1 MAFDLKR
8 VLKVMLFAS
17 NGPLTVKDIQTA
29 FTRFHEQ
36 ADSLPF
42 ESDAEAAE
50 PGSESPV
57 EATDAA
63 APEGESIVD
72 QSTATDQVA
81 PAPETEAAADVA
93 TETPVAEGAE
103 PPPAAGT
110 EIAEAV
116 VPPPEDDEIYRDVP
130 SLITTAQIR
139 EAMDAISQ
147 ELRDANSEV
156 LVVENHSGWR
166 LVTHPRYA
174 RWVRLLRNEPPPVRL
189 TASAIET
196 LAVIAYR
203 QPATRA
209 EIEQIRGVSAEA
221 GIAKLLER
229 DLIYVVGRADLPG
242 RPTQFGTTD
251 AFLEFVG
258 IKSLDE
264 LPASDVLSPRQID
277 AWLNTSNQPAP
288 TSDAEMGLDETQPSQ
303 MTLDQAPIVA
313 AEGGG
318 DAAPADGAPAEEAPA
333 EEAPKA
339 E

>member
-17 NGPLTVKDIQTA
+17 NGPLAVKDIQTA

-36 ADSLPF
+36 AENLPLTG
-42 ESDAEAAE
+42 EAEQGAE
-50 PGSESPV
+50 P
-57 EATDAA
+57 AA
-63 APEGESIVD
+63 D
-72 QSTATDQVA
+72 
-81 PAPETEAAADVA
+81 EAAAVA
-93 TETPVAEGAE
+93 EVSADAPVADAAGETAE
-103 PPPAAGT
+103 AIVPPA
-110 EIAEAV
+110 EE
-116 VPPPEDDEIYRDVP
+116 DEIYRDVP
-130 SLITTAQIR
+130 SLVTTAQIR
-139 EAMDAISQ
+139 EAMDALSL
-147 ELRDANSEV
+147 ELQAAGSEV
-156 LVVENHSGWR
+156 LLVEGHGGWR

-209 EIEQIRGVSAEA
+209 DIELIRGVSAEA
-221 GIAKLLER
+221 GLTKLLER

-242 RPTQFGTTD
+242 RPIQYGTTD

-277 AWLNTSNQPAP
+277 AWLKTSSEPRAAGD
-288 TSDAEMGLDETQPSQ
+288 SDMGLDETEPDQL
-303 MTLDQAPIVA
+303 TLDQAATA
-313 AEGGG
+313 APSGATASE
-318 DAAPADGAPAEEAPA
+318 DAAKPGE
-333 EEAPKA
+333 
-339 E
+339 

>member
-17 NGPLTVKDIQTA
+17 NGPLAVKDIQTA

-36 ADSLPF
+36 AESLPF
-42 ESDAEAAE
+42 EGEPEAEAA
-50 PGSESPV
+50 P
-57 EATDAA
+57 AA
-63 APEGESIVD
+63 EGEG
-72 QSTATDQVA
+72 A
-81 PAPETEAAADVA
+81 PAAEAEAPA
-93 TETPVAEGAE
+93 TAETPAAEA
-103 PPPAAGT
+103 
-110 EIAEAV
+110 AEAV
-116 VPPPEDDEIYRDVP
+116 VPPAEEDEVYRDVP

-139 EAMDAISQ
+139 EAMEEISR
-147 ELRDANSEV
+147 ELQAGNSEV
-156 LVVENHSGWR
+156 LLVESHSGWR

-203 QPATRA
+203 QPTTRA

-221 GIAKLLER
+221 GLAKLLER

-277 AWLNTSNQPAP
+277 AWLNTSNNPRPA
-288 TSDAEMGLDETQPSQ
+288 SDGDMGLDETQPSQ
-303 MTLDQAPIVA
+303 MTLDQAPVVA
-313 AEGGG
+313 ADGGG
-318 DAAPADGAPAEEAPA
+318 EAPA
-333 EEAPKA
+333 AEEPKV
-339 E
+339 EG

>member
-17 NGPLTVKDIQTA
+17 NGPLAVKDIQTA

-42 ESDAEAAE
+42 ESDTEAAE
-50 PGSESPV
+50 PGSETAV
-57 EATDAA
+57 EATDTPAPESETVAEGETTVEAA
-63 APEGESIVD
+63 AQSASGE
-72 QSTATDQVA
+72 VA
-81 PAPETEAAADVA
+81 PATDAAEAIV
-93 TETPVAEGAE
+93 
-103 PPPAAGT
+103 PPA
-110 EIAEAV
+110 E
-116 VPPPEDDEIYRDVP
+116 EDDIYRDVP

-139 EAMDAISQ
+139 EAMD
-147 ELRDANSEV
+147 ELSKELQAANSEV
-156 LVVENHSGWR
+156 LIVESHSGWR

-203 QPATRA
+203 QPTTRA

-277 AWLNTSNQPAP
+277 AWLNTSNQPP
-288 TSDAEMGLDETQPSQ
+288 VTGDSEMGLDENQPSQ

-313 AEGGG
+313 EGG
-318 DAAPADGAPAEEAPA
+318 DAPAAEASEG
-333 EEAPKA
+333 ETKA